1 MNKTF
6 NIQLIILVAFIAL
19 VAAFFSYV
27 ISDVR
32 GGFPDYSNYLHHY
45 YLIRHNI
52 PAVTMEPSF
61 LLIARFFISFSN
73 DGFVLLLSFYFVFAF
88 TIKFYYIY
96 TRSSAFILSY
106 ILYFSYFFT
115 LHELIQIRAGLSIAF
130 FIVFIFAISEN
141 LKIKAVVGLLLSVF
155 FHIQSLLILPFYLYS
170 KFVFY
175 NKVRLIL
182 SVFISFFLGVL
193 ITNYLHLFVD
203 VLSVF
208 LPSKAANLI
217 NVYSVSSGD
226 TNVFTH
232 HTILFMLVI
241 TTYCVFFKL
250 QELNKTEMWLLC
262 SISFSLCCMFLF
274 KNFNEFAWRFF
285 DMFSVASIFLL
296 PLWVNRFKQ
305 KIYPLVIIVIY
316 CGINFYMSFK
326 TLTPSSIVFL

>member
-1 MNKTF
+1 MKIGF
-6 NIQLIILVAFIAL
+6 NIPLLILVFVVANL
-19 VAAFFSYV
+19 AAFFSYL

-32 GGFPDYSNYLHHY
+32 GGFPDYENYLHHY
-45 YLIRHNI
+45 YLISHNI
-52 PAVTMEPSF
+52 PAVTMETSF
-61 LLIARFFISFSN
+61 LFITSFFI
-73 DGFVLLLSFYFVFAF
+73 GFGNVGFIFLLSFYFVCAF

-96 TRSSAFILSY
+96 TRSTAFILSY
-106 ILYFSYFFT
+106 ILYISYYFA

-130 FIVFIFAISEN
+130 FIVFIFAVIDN
-141 LKIKAVVGLLLSVF
+141 QKLKALVGLSLSVF

-175 NKVRLIL
+175 SKIRLVSSICISL
-182 SVFISFFLGVL
+182 VLGFI

-217 NVYSVSSGD
+217 LVYSATSGD

-296 PLWVNRFKQ
+296 PLWINRFKQ
-305 KIYPLVIIVIY
+305 KLYPLVIIVIY

-326 TLTPSSIVFL
+326 TLTSSSIIIL